1 MSIQEKNRAVV
12 LKIFDAI
19 ETRDPRHPNPQ
30 SVAELFHPDVEFQWP
45 ASLPYGGTSRGMKTD
60 GPTWLDTWS
69 PLQPTEAER
78 KMEPRVV
85 AVSDE
90 EVVVLW
96 RQSWAVSCSTV
107 LTPCLRLF
115 TSVEL
120 IDAGRLSTALC
131 SPVAALAAAPHC
143 LAASAEETWSS
154 WPFRLLA

>member
-1 MSIQEKNRAVV
+1 MGIVWGGAVLLLLLLVVVVGVVDV
-12 LKIFDAI
+12 LG
-19 ETRDPRHPNPQ
+19 
-30 SVAELFHPDVEFQWP
+30 VLVVELVVE
-45 ASLPYGGTSRGMKTD
+45 LLVLGV
-60 GPTWLDTWS
+60 L
-69 PLQPTEAER
+69 
-78 KMEPRVV
+78 VV
-85 AVSDE
+85 
-90 EVVVLW
+90 VVVLW

-143 LAASAEETWSS
+143 LAASADETWSS